1 MECVFSPF
9 IHPFKIAS
17 APDRHEKS
25 HLVVL
30 FESSHRMT
38 DLQWL
43 LGAKCWMLCLFAVRS
58 FSLGQTATR
67 TSALAVIRM
76 PRRTRVKASTCK
88 AKEVEPEEECSKM
101 ERWKRLNLYLSQT
114 TDYSPQQTTKKY
126 YIFNISITNN
136 VTEVGFHTIKSHF
149 YFIVFNHIW
158 LSTKRALGRV
168 QISTRPAWGG
178 MWVCRASC
186 VSSVWWRQYAGSKTQ
201 KNPSTVTWPLCIL
214 PQEETRFPSE
224 AVVDCLPVYRSEE
237 LVSSQWE
244 YKTQQSK
251 QVNRCNQEMPLSI
264 QS

>member
-1 MECVFSPF
+1 
-9 IHPFKIAS
+9 
-17 APDRHEKS
+17 
-25 HLVVL
+25 
-30 FESSHRMT
+30 
-38 DLQWL
+38 
-43 LGAKCWMLCLFAVRS
+43 MLCLFAVRS

-149 YFIVFNHIW
+149 YFIEFNHIW

-168 QISTRPAWGG
+168 QISTRPAWGHVG
-178 MWVCRASC
+178 LQSKLCVQCVMKTVCRFQNTKESINSNMTIMYTAPRGNKIPVCSSCWLFAS
-186 VSSVWWRQYAGSKTQ
+186 
-201 KNPSTVTWPLCIL
+201 L
-214 PQEETRFPSE
+214 
-224 AVVDCLPVYRSEE
+224 
-237 LVSSQWE
+237 
-244 YKTQQSK
+244 
-251 QVNRCNQEMPLSI
+251 
-264 QS
+264 